1 MRVLVQASLL
11 VMAMIGT
18 APVPAQR
25 AEPAVKPESE
35 ASVDEQRPLAT
46 EQTQPPV
53 LIIELPPPKSPEPP
67 QTQDQGSQQTTPHS
81 TKIGIHRLI
90 PEQWRRRNLAGTL
103 ERGRGE
109 RVRALVLSDAILWQ
123 HSNRSTRDDDT
134 WWSRTVGFKYIGRHG
149 SVASTARSPR
159 WRDVLRLGCNA
170 NRLRRREQR
179 CAHAESP

>member
-53 LIIELPPPKSPEPP
+53 LIIEASS
-67 QTQDQGSQQTTPHS
+67 TQ
-81 TKIGIHRLI
+81 
-90 PEQWRRRNLAGTL
+90 
-103 ERGRGE
+103 
-109 RVRALVLSDAILWQ
+109 
-123 HSNRSTRDDDT
+123 
-134 WWSRTVGFKYIGRHG
+134 
-149 SVASTARSPR
+149 VA
-159 WRDVLRLGCNA
+159 
-170 NRLRRREQR
+170 
-179 CAHAESP
+179 